1 MYGIL
6 IFLKKPFDTNGQTFQ
21 AFALLMVGF
30 VGYLYANYLFKK
42 KNHPDSI
49 AQNIL
54 HAHYAANL
62 IEDEIIKIREQDYP
76 FRVKYAKLKAEAE
89 GKTFEEPATEEQ

>member
-1 MYGIL
+1 
-6 IFLKKPFDTNGQTFQ
+6 
-21 AFALLMVGF
+21 MVGF
-30 VGYLYANYLFKK
+30 AGCLYATFLFKK
-42 KNHPDSI
+42 KNHPDAI

-62 IEDEIIKIREQDYP
+62 IEDEIIKIRDEDYP
-76 FRVKYAKLKAEAE
+76 YRLKYAKLKAEAE